1 MIINKVEIE
10 QFGKCKNFTLDF
22 KGGMNTVWG
31 ENEAGKSTLCA
42 FLLAMFYGLENE
54 SKKKSIREDARKRYL
69 PWDGG
74 VMAGSVYFTADG
86 RSYVL
91 SRRFAKTRRGD
102 KVSLKDANTWEEI
115 TGIDP
120 EDIGR
125 TFLGVGEAGF
135 TKTLFISQ
143 LGTLIFADSD
153 DEILKR
159 LSNLG
164 QSGSEDFSYQAANAA
179 LEKAKHDI
187 LSKTGR
193 GGMLYRLEQ
202 ETEAL
207 AQELSESK
215 RLSEQYKDDVLLLN
229 SLKEKATELEE
240 TAKELIEQKKLA
252 AAHDRYVSASEA
264 GRKLEKLLQRREE
277 NNKRISELNE
287 KIALF
292 KEELKK
298 YENISELSQ
307 QELLRL
313 AQRETERASLVKKLE
328 DIKKQKERLVELG
341 QIKEL
346 ESHKNGAV
354 NNKFLLIVSFVLL
367 VIGAISGAFVSPLL
381 FLLIP
386 VGVIL
391 GAVSFLGRKSKN
403 EFSEVD
409 REIESLKVDTDET
422 VVIKLKEEIST
433 IEKEISSALSG
444 LGAENVRE
452 YAEKMQNMQNIR
464 QEHMAAEKELSLLL
478 DTGKQIEEDMCTA
491 PTDDVNTFSE
501 DAMSYS
507 GPNVDE
513 TDALIL
519 KNNKEQM
526 DNQREYEA
534 VRHRVE
540 EAFLSA
546 RSTDVILSEIEQ
558 NLQAKDELNFHY
570 AALDKA
576 QKALEEA
583 YLELKRD
590 FAPLLNEKVGEIL
603 SVLTEGKYT
612 ELKISDDYNVMLKDG
627 ESGQIVS
634 AQYLSGGTYDII
646 YFALRMGIAQVIF
659 NGQIPLMILD
669 DTFLQLDDRRAS
681 LAAEYIKKARIEQ
694 ILYFTCHN
702 LQADLFNNDNKI
714 TL

>member
-10 QFGKCKNFTLDF
+10 QFGKYKNFTLDF
-22 KGGMNTVWG
+22 KGGMNTIWG

-74 VMAGSVYFTADG
+74 AMAGSVYFTADD
-86 RSYVL
+86 RNYVL
-91 SRRFAKTRRGD
+91 SRRFAKTRKGD

-115 TGIDP
+115 TDIDP
-120 EDIGR
+120 KEIGR
-125 TFLGVGEAGF
+125 AFLGVGEDGF
-135 TKTLFISQ
+135 AKTLFISQ

-164 QSGSEDFSYQAANAA
+164 QSGSEDISYQAANTA

-207 AQELSESK
+207 SQELSESK
-215 RLSEQYKDDVLLLN
+215 RLSDQYKDDVLLQN
-229 SLKEKATELEE
+229 QLKEKMAKLEE
-240 TAKELIEQKKLA
+240 TAKKLIEQKRLA
-252 AAHDRYVSASEA
+252 AAHDRFISASEFV
-264 GRKLEKLLQRREE
+264 KKFEKLSQRREE

-292 KEELKK
+292 AEELKK
-298 YENISELSQ
+298 YENIKEISQ
-307 QELLRL
+307 QDMLRL
-313 AQRETERASLVKKLE
+313 AQKETERDALTKQVE
-328 DIKKQKERLVELG
+328 DIKKQKECLTELC
-341 QIKEL
+341 QVKEL
-346 ESHKNGAV
+346 QSHKKSAG
-354 NNKFLLIVSFVLL
+354 NNKFMIIASITLL
-367 VIGAISGAFVSPLL
+367 VMGAIAGAFVSPLL

-391 GAVSFLGRKSKN
+391 GAISFLGRKSKN
-403 EFSEVD
+403 EFSEID
-409 REIESLKVDTDET
+409 REIEILKADTDEA
-422 VVIKLKEEIST
+422 VVTKLKEEIAE
-433 IEKEISSALSG
+433 IEKEIYSVLSG
-444 LGAENVRE
+444 SGAENVRE
-452 YAEKMQNMQNIR
+452 YAEKMQDMQTVK
-464 QEHMAAEKELSLLL
+464 QEYLAAEKELSLLL
-478 DTGKQIEEDMCTA
+478 GTGKQIEEDMRTL
-491 PTDDVNTFSE
+491 PSDSVEEFEENIK
-501 DAMSYS
+501 SYA
-507 GPNVDE
+507 GPGVDE

-526 DNQREYEA
+526 ENQREYEA

-540 EAFLSA
+540 EAFLSS
-546 RSTDVILSEIEQ
+546 RSIDVILSEIEQ

-570 AALDKA
+570 AALDRA

-590 FAPLLNEKVGEIL
+590 FAPLLNEKVGGIL

-634 AQYLSGGTYDII
+634 AEYLSGGTYDII
-646 YFALRMGIAQVIF
+646 YFALRIGIAQVIF
-659 NGQIPLMILD
+659 DGKIPLMILD
-669 DTFLQLDDRRAS
+669 DTFLQLDDKRAS
-681 LAAEYIKKARIEQ
+681 LAAEYISKANVEQ

-702 LQADLFNNDNKI
+702 SQADLFNNDNKI